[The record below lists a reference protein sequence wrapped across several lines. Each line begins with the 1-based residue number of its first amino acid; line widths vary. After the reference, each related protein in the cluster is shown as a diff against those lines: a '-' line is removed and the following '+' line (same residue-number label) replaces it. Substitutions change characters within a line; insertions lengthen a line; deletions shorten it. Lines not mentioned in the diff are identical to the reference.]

1 MADSIEELKHKVALS
16 CKILAMMGLVKDI
29 LGHVS
34 VRIPGTEEM
43 LVRCRGPQES
53 GLLFTID
60 DDVRRTD
67 FSGKGPDLAGGYFAP
82 GETPIHGE
90 SLRLRP
96 NVNCVIH
103 AHPPGALMVGV
114 GKVAMRPIIGS
125 YDGGF
130 TIEHTV
136 NGMPLFPHAYLIS
149 RPELAHRMLHH
160 MGNHHVCIMKGH
172 GVTITGASVEDATIR
187 ALRFESA
194 CRIHWQLAL
203 AGREPDDVS
212 GETMNEFAL
221 RLAAPPSGL
230 SERTASMTWNYYVR
244 LLETRASVPVSV
256 GVGDLMI

>member
-34 VRIPGTEEM
+34 VRIPGTDEM
-43 LVRCRGPQES
+43 LVRCRGPQEA
-53 GLLFTID
+53 GLLFTTD

-67 FSGKGPDLAGGYFAP
+67 FSGEGPDLAGGYFAP

-136 NGMPLFPHAYLIS
+136 NGMPLFPHAYLIQ
-149 RPELAHRMLHH
+149 RPELAHRMLHY

-172 GVTITGASVEDATIR
+172 GVTITGSSVEDATLR
-187 ALRFESA
+187 ALRFETA

-212 GETMNEFAL
+212 VETMNEYAQ
-221 RLAAPPSGL
+221 RLAAPRSGL
-230 SERTASMTWNYYVR
+230 SERTGNMTWNYYVR
-244 LLETRASVPVSV
+244 LLESRASVPVSV